1 MTQLSPSSADHHIAA
16 SADAVSTVWVE
27 EVSWLDR
34 VPRSVSMAAIF
45 VIFVAIWQLVYFSGL
60 VSPIILPSPMETA
73 EQLYFVGHNLL
84 TGGYML
90 GPLWITLKEVFY
102 GFILATL
109 LGFVLGVVVGETAF
123 GERAIMPYL
132 VALDTMP
139 KVAFAPLFIAW
150 LGFGIE
156 SKVALATYIATFPI
170 IVGTAAGLHAADE
183 NARMLFKTM
192 GASCWQTLVKMKLPT
207 GMPHFFTG
215 LKIGSVGV
223 MAGAI
228 TGEFLGGG
236 KGFGELIR
244 VASTSLHTARV
255 FSLIIYLSLVGLA
268 IFMFVVWAQRR
279 FVFWQKSSAIMDS

>member
-1 MTQLSPSSADHHIAA
+1 VTHPTLAYTAA
-16 SADAVSTVWVE
+16 PAEEAYPSTVWE
-27 EVSWLDR
+27 EQVSWVDR
-34 VPRSVSMAAIF
+34 LPRWVSMSAIF
-45 VIFVAIWQLVYFSGL
+45 IVFVGIWELTTASGL
-60 VSPIILPSPMETA
+60 VSPIILPSPGKTA
-73 EQLYFVGHNLL
+73 QELYNVGANLIS
-84 TGGYML
+84 GGFML
-90 GPLWITLKEVFY
+90 QPLIVTLKEVFY
-102 GFILATL
+102 GFILATTLGFL
-109 LGFVLGVVVGETAF
+109 LGVLVGETTF
-123 GERAIMPYL
+123 GERAVMPYL

-156 SKVALATYIATFPI
+156 SKVALATFIATFPI

-192 GASCWQTLVKMKLPT
+192 GATRWQTLIKMKLPT
-207 GMPHFFTG
+207 GLPHFFTG

-244 VASTSLHTARV
+244 IASTNLDTARV
-255 FSLIIYLSLVGLA
+255 FALIIYLSLLGIM
-268 IFMFVVWAQRR
+268 IFGFVVWAQRT
-279 FVFWQKSSAIMDS
+279 FVFWQKSSTVRDA